1 MKILISL
8 ITKVRDNTKYH
19 IQQYG
24 RIKGLF
30 RSSWY
35 NFLALLVIFWIT
47 LVPFKILSFIFT
59 FFSPKIQYDSLM
71 MFVYMSNIELII
83 GAIII
88 EIGLYLYT
96 GIPLLNNKSKQRV
109 ISYICVSVLTLGGI
123 FMSLNGVNKYCYIKE
138 QKDHE
143 QFVIAA
149 RYGFI
154 NKEIIYKPSDI
165 DFVNI
170 SDEICYG
177 QKSNGKST
185 IRTGPYQSYNFKIYL
200 KNNKCLEMQA
210 LKLDNCDYLYEYLT
224 QNNVPI
230 VYEGKTK
237 FGINESARY
246 SFLDHN

>member
-8 ITKVRDNTKYH
+8 FKKIKDNTKYH
-19 IQQYG
+19 IQKYG
-24 RIKGLF
+24 RIKGCF
-30 RSSWY
+30 KSSWY
-35 NFLALLVIFWIT
+35 NFLVLLVILWIT
-47 LVPFKILSFIFT
+47 LVPFKILSFVFTIFGPKVYYYSFMT
-59 FFSPKIQYDSLM
+59 FSEM
-71 MFVYMSNIELII
+71 GNIELIL
-83 GAIII
+83 GAIIT

-96 GIPLLNNKSKQRV
+96 GIPLLNNKYKKRV
-109 ISYICVSVLTLGGI
+109 ISCICVSALMLGGI
-123 FMSLNGVNKYCYIKE
+123 FIALNGVDKYCYINEHKE
-138 QKDHE
+138 DK

-149 RYGFI
+149 RHGI
-154 NKEIIYKPSDI
+154 LNKEIIYKPSDI

-177 QKSNGKST
+177 QKTNGKST

-200 KNNKCLEMQA
+200 KSNKCLEMQA

-237 FGINESARY
+237 IDINASEKDTS
-246 SFLDHN
+246 LDHN